1 MATPTDLKDI
11 LDRAVKDIEKACKI
25 RLGAEAQ
32 NVINRLEEE
41 IQNWERNLEVPLPPR
56 KEVQLWNTFTE
67 YQRRLM
73 DVSQN
78 KFGSAIMDSQ
88 QSDMRQARNL
98 EACGYITITR
108 RYETDKFVICK
119 LTVSGKK
126 LLDANKGKVRT

>member
-11 LDRAVKDIEKACKI
+11 INRAVKDLEKQSKI
-25 RLGAEAQ
+25 RFGDAAW

-41 IQNWERNLEVPLPPR
+41 ICNWERNLEVPLPPR
-56 KEVQLWNTFTE
+56 KEVQIWNTFTE
-67 YQRRLM
+67 FQRRLL

-78 KFGSAIMDSQ
+78 KFGSAIMDLQ

-108 RYETDKFVICK
+108 RYETDKFVICR

-126 LLDANKGKVRT
+126 LLDLNKGKGRA

>member
-11 LDRAVKDIEKACKI
+11 INRAVKDIEKACKI
-25 RLGAEAQ
+25 QLTTEAQ
-32 NVINRLEEE
+32 DVINRLEEE
-41 IQNWERNLEVPLPPR
+41 ICNWERNLEVPLPPR
-56 KEVQLWNTFTE
+56 KEVQIWNAFTDF
-67 YQRRLM
+67 QRRLL

-88 QSDMRQARNL
+88 QNDMRQARNL

-108 RYETDKFVICK
+108 RYETDKFVICR

-126 LLDANKGKVRT
+126 LLDVNKGKVRA